1 MTATA
6 RHSERLRVTEREG
19 EGRYGGDRDAGSE
32 RERHDSRR
40 PEAQGHGGAAAQ
52 RPARPGVQR
61 RADRAETGRGRTF
74 IAKDSL
80 LFGVC
85 LEPNKWN
92 QNYKGHGLSKGK
104 ERKIIGPEQT
114 FIALSCREQRAP
126 IRFKTTQL
134 NTLMDVLRHRPG
146 WVEVKD
152 EGEWDFYWC
161 DLSWLRENSDHTYM
175 DEHVRIS
182 HFRNHYELTR
192 KNYMVKNL
200 KRFRKQLEREAGKL
214 EAAKCDFFPKTFEL
228 PSEYHLFVEE
238 FRKNP
243 GITWIMKPVARSQG
257 KGIFLF
263 RRLKDIMDWRKDTR
277 NSDDQKDDI
286 TVENYVAQRY
296 IENPYLIGGRKFDL
310 RVYVLVMSYIPL
322 RAWLYRDGFARF
334 SNTRFTLNSIDDQYV
349 HLTNV
354 AVQKTSPDYHPKKGS
369 KWMLQRFRQYLASK
383 HGPQAVETLFRDMDN
398 IFIKSLQ
405 SVQKV
410 IISDKHC
417 FELYG
422 YDILIDQDLK
432 PWLLEVNAS
441 PSLTASSQED
451 YELKT
456 CLLEDTLHVVDM
468 EARLTG
474 REKRV
479 GGFDLMWNDG
489 PVSREDGP
497 PDLSGMGNFVT
508 NTHLG
513 CVNDRKKQLRQ
524 LFCSLQVQKK
534 ASS

>member
-1 MTATA
+1 M
-6 RHSERLRVTEREG
+6 
-19 EGRYGGDRDAGSE
+19 
-32 RERHDSRR
+32 SR
-40 PEAQGHGGAAAQ
+40 P
-52 RPARPGVQR
+52 
-61 RADRAETGRGRTF
+61 
-74 IAKDSL
+74 K
-80 LFGVC
+80 
-85 LEPNKWN
+85 N
-92 QNYKGHGLSKGK
+92 QSYKGHGLSKGK
-104 ERKIIGPEQT
+104 ER
-114 FIALSCREQRAP
+114 EQRAS
-126 IRFKTTQL
+126 IRFKTTL
-134 NTLMDVLRHRPG
+134 MNTVMDVLHNRPG

-161 DLSWLRENSDHTYM
+161 DVSCLRENFDHTYM
-175 DEHVRIS
+175 DDHVRIS
-182 HFRNHYELTR
+182 HFRNHYE
-192 KNYMVKNL
+192 
-200 KRFRKQLEREAGKL
+200 
-214 EAAKCDFFPKTFEL
+214 
-228 PSEYHLFVEE
+228 
-238 FRKNP
+238 
-243 GITWIMKPVARSQG
+243 VARSQG

-263 RRLKDIMDWRKDTR
+263 RRLKDITDWRQGTASKKFASLEAQPAHAATTTVNPSGSQDTR
-277 NSDDQKDDI
+277 SSDDQKDELP
-286 TVENYVAQRY
+286 VENYVAQRY

-310 RVYVLVMSYIPL
+310 RVYVLVMSYLPL

-334 SNTRFTLNSIDDQYV
+334 SNTRFTLSSIDDQYV

-354 AVQKTSPDYHPKKGS
+354 AVQKMSPDYHPKKGC
-369 KWMLQRFRQYLASK
+369 KWMLQHFRQYLASK
-383 HGPQAVETLFRDMDN
+383 HGPQVVEALFSDMDN

-474 REKRV
+474 KEKRV

-489 PVSREDGP
+489 PVSREEGA
-497 PDLSGMGNFVT
+497 PDLPGMGNFVT

-513 CVNDRKKQLRQ
+513 MQGRWEAVSMIGKTSCSNCSAPFSPRRKLPVDPGMEDRGSGSCHPALSLPDSCQRTSQ
-524 LFCSLQVQKK
+524 HSSPSLQ
-534 ASS
+534 AGSTFAG

>member
-1 MTATA
+1 MVPKISA
-6 RHSERLRVTEREG
+6 LRVDMQN
-19 EGRYGGDRDAGSE
+19 Y
-32 RERHDSRR
+32 
-40 PEAQGHGGAAAQ
+40 
-52 RPARPGVQR
+52 
-61 RADRAETGRGRTF
+61 
-74 IAKDSL
+74 IISL
-80 LFGVC
+80 FSLQ
-85 LEPNKWN
+85 N

-104 ERKIIGPEQT
+104 ER
-114 FIALSCREQRAP
+114 EQRAS
-126 IRFKTTQL
+126 IRFKTTL
-134 NTLMDVLRHRPG
+134 TNTLMDVLRHRPG

-161 DLSWLRENSDHTYM
+161 DVSWLRENFDHTYM

-214 EAAKCDFFPKTFEL
+214 EAAKCDFFPKTFEM
-228 PSEYHLFVEE
+228 PCEYHLFVEE

-277 NSDDQKDDI
+277 SSDDQKDDI
-286 TVENYVAQRY
+286 PVENYVAQRY

-310 RVYVLVMSYIPL
+310 RVYVLVMSV
-322 RAWLYRDGFARF
+322 
-334 SNTRFTLNSIDDQYV
+334 NV

-354 AVQKTSPDYHPKKGS
+354 AVQKTSPDYHPKKGC

-383 HGPQAVETLFRDMDN
+383 HGPEAVETLFSDMDN
-398 IFIKSLQ
+398 IFVKSLQ

-468 EARLTG
+468 EGRLTG

-489 PVSREDGP
+489 PVSREEGAP
-497 PDLSGMGNFVT
+497 ELLGMGNFVT

>member
-1 MTATA
+1 M
-6 RHSERLRVTEREG
+6 
-19 EGRYGGDRDAGSE
+19 
-32 RERHDSRR
+32 SR
-40 PEAQGHGGAAAQ
+40 P
-52 RPARPGVQR
+52 
-61 RADRAETGRGRTF
+61 
-74 IAKDSL
+74 K
-80 LFGVC
+80 
-85 LEPNKWN
+85 N

-104 ERKIIGPEQT
+104 ER
-114 FIALSCREQRAP
+114 EQRAS
-126 IRFKTTQL
+126 IRFKTTL
-134 NTLMDVLRHRPG
+134 MNTLMDVLRHRPG

-161 DLSWLRENSDHTYM
+161 DVSWLRENFDHTYM

-214 EAAKCDFFPKTFEL
+214 EAAKCDFFPKTFEM
-228 PSEYHLFVEE
+228 PCEYHLFVEE

-263 RRLKDIMDWRKDTR
+263 RRLKDIMDWRKGTAGKKLTSLEAPPARSTVNPSGSHDAR
-277 NSDDQKDDI
+277 SSDDQKDEI
-286 TVENYVAQRY
+286 PVENYVAQRY

-310 RVYVLVMSYIPL
+310 RVYVLVMSM
-322 RAWLYRDGFARF
+322 
-334 SNTRFTLNSIDDQYV
+334 S
-349 HLTNV
+349 
-354 AVQKTSPDYHPKKGS
+354 TSP
-369 KWMLQRFRQYLASK
+369 MLLCKRHLLTTTQRRAAS
-383 HGPQAVETLFRDMDN
+383 GCSSASVSTSRPSTGLRRWRRSSVIWTT
-398 IFIKSLQ
+398 SL
-405 SVQKV
+405 SRA
-410 IISDKHC
+410 C
-417 FELYG
+417 RACRR
-422 YDILIDQDLK
+422 
-432 PWLLEVNAS
+432 WLLEVNAS

-489 PVSREDGP
+489 PVSREEGP
-497 PDLSGMGNFVT
+497 PDLSGMGNFVA
-508 NTHLG
+508 NTHLVG
-513 CVNDRKKQLRQ
+513 CFLNLKRPWIGTPGWLSWLSSCLR
-524 LFCSLQVQKK
+524 LRS
-534 ASS
+534 

>member
-1 MTATA
+1 MP
-6 RHSERLRVTEREG
+6 RECQRSEYHVFQPLTSSPQG
-19 EGRYGGDRDAGSE
+19 YGRQDLSSE
-32 RERHDSRR
+32 
-40 PEAQGHGGAAAQ
+40 
-52 RPARPGVQR
+52 
-61 RADRAETGRGRTF
+61 
-74 IAKDSL
+74 
-80 LFGVC
+80 
-85 LEPNKWN
+85 N

-104 ERKIIGPEQT
+104 ER
-114 FIALSCREQRAP
+114 EQRAS
-126 IRFKTTQL
+126 IRFKTTL
-134 NTLMDVLRHRPG
+134 MNTLMDVLRHRPG

-152 EGEWDFYWC
+152 
-161 DLSWLRENSDHTYM
+161 WLRENFDHTYM

-214 EAAKCDFFPKTFEL
+214 EAAKCDFFPKTFEM
-228 PSEYHLFVEE
+228 PCEYHLFVEE

-277 NSDDQKDDI
+277 SSDNQKDDI
-286 TVENYVAQRY
+286 PVENYVAQRY

-354 AVQKTSPDYHPKKGS
+354 AVQKTSPDYHPKKGC

-383 HGPQAVETLFRDMDN
+383 HRPEAVETLFRDIDN
-398 IFIKSLQ
+398 IFVKSLQ

-489 PVSREDGP
+489 PVSREEGA

-524 LFCSLQVQKK
+524 LFCSLQLQKK

>member
-1 MTATA
+1 MWGPPPPWVVAGGRTKPQCAGPTA
-6 RHSERLRVTEREG
+6 RGTTAACCCRTEGGTDGQLAPQAGGQPSVKGVADTGGKRRLEVEG
-19 EGRYGGDRDAGSE
+19 LGAPGTPLRPRQPESPGG
-32 RERHDSRR
+32 
-40 PEAQGHGGAAAQ
+40 
-52 RPARPGVQR
+52 RPAR
-61 RADRAETGRGRTF
+61 
-74 IAKDSL
+74 
-80 LFGVC
+80 
-85 LEPNKWN
+85 
-92 QNYKGHGLSKGK
+92 
-104 ERKIIGPEQT
+104 
-114 FIALSCREQRAP
+114 REQRAL
-126 IRFKTTQL
+126 IRFKTTL
-134 NTLMDVLRHRPG
+134 MNTLMDVLRRRPG

-161 DLSWLRENSDHTYM
+161 DVSWLRENFDHTYM

-200 KRFRKQLEREAGKL
+200 KRFRKQLEREAGKA
-214 EAAKCDFFPKTFEL
+214 EAAKCDFFPKTFEM
-228 PSEYHLFVEE
+228 PCEYHLFVEE

-263 RRLKDIMDWRKDTR
+263 RKLKDIMDWRKGTASKKLPSLEAQPARANTNLSSSHDTR
-277 NSDDQKDDI
+277 CSDDQKDELP
-286 TVENYVAQRY
+286 VENYVAQRY

-334 SNTRFTLNSIDDQYV
+334 SNTRFTLTSIDDHYV

-354 AVQKTSPDYHPKKGS
+354 AVQKTSPDYHPKKGC

-383 HGPQAVETLFRDMDN
+383 HGPEAVERLFRDIDN

-489 PVSREDGP
+489 PVSREEGP
-497 PDLSGMGNFVT
+497 PDLSGNSVT

-513 CVNDRKKQLRQ
+513 CINDRKKQLRQ
-524 LFCSLQVQKK
+524 LFRSLQMQKK
-534 ASS
+534 ISS

>member
-1 MTATA
+1 MVPSREALLGPGTTAI
-6 RHSERLRVTEREG
+6 RCPKKL
-19 EGRYGGDRDAGSE
+19 
-32 RERHDSRR
+32 
-40 PEAQGHGGAAAQ
+40 Q
-52 RPARPGVQR
+52 
-61 RADRAETGRGRTF
+61 
-74 IAKDSL
+74 
-80 LFGVC
+80 
-85 LEPNKWN
+85 N

-104 ERKIIGPEQT
+104 ER
-114 FIALSCREQRAP
+114 EQRAS
-126 IRFKTTQL
+126 IRFKTTL
-134 NTLMDVLRHRPG
+134 MNTLMDVLRHRPG

-161 DLSWLRENSDHTYM
+161 DVSWLRENFDHTYM

-214 EAAKCDFFPKTFEL
+214 EAAKCDFFPKTFEM
-228 PSEYHLFVEE
+228 PCEYHLFVEE

-263 RRLKDIMDWRKDTR
+263 RRLKDIVDWRKDTR
-277 NSDDQKDDI
+277 SSDDQKDDI
-286 TVENYVAQRY
+286 PVENYVAQRY

-354 AVQKTSPDYHPKKGS
+354 AVQKTSPDYHPKKLHPTVGPLCIHSPENGS
-369 KWMLQRFRQYLASK
+369 LSVTPWPWDAHMGCKWTLQRFRQYLASK
-383 HGPQAVETLFRDMDN
+383 HGPEAVETLFRDIDN
-398 IFIKSLQ
+398 IFVKSLQ

-468 EARLTG
+468 EARLRQRSEETT
-474 REKRV
+474 EAALLLPSSSEES
-479 GGFDLMWNDG
+479 FQLI
-489 PVSREDGP
+489 PSCQEEISLSRP
-497 PDLSGMGNFVT
+497 
-508 NTHLG
+508 
-513 CVNDRKKQLRQ
+513 CV
-524 LFCSLQVQKK
+524 
-534 ASS
+534 

>member
-1 MTATA
+1 M
-6 RHSERLRVTEREG
+6 
-19 EGRYGGDRDAGSE
+19 
-32 RERHDSRR
+32 SR
-40 PEAQGHGGAAAQ
+40 P
-52 RPARPGVQR
+52 
-61 RADRAETGRGRTF
+61 
-74 IAKDSL
+74 K
-80 LFGVC
+80 
-85 LEPNKWN
+85 N
-92 QNYKGHGLSKGK
+92 QNYKGHGSSKGK
-104 ERKIIGPEQT
+104 ER
-114 FIALSCREQRAP
+114 EQRAS
-126 IRFKTTQL
+126 IQFKTTL
-134 NTLMDVLRHRPG
+134 MNTLMDVLRNRPG

-161 DLSWLRENSDHTYM
+161 DVSWLRENFDHTYM
-175 DEHVRIS
+175 DDHVRIS
-182 HFRNHYELTR
+182 HFRNHYELTH

-200 KRFRKQLEREAGKL
+200 KRFRRQLEREAGKL
-214 EAAKCDFFPKTFEL
+214 EAAKCDFFPKTFEM
-228 PSEYHLFVEE
+228 PCEYHLFVEE
-238 FRKNP
+238 FRKHP

-277 NSDDQKDDI
+277 SSDDQKDELP
-286 TVENYVAQRY
+286 VENYVAQRY

-310 RVYVLVMSYIPL
+310 RVYVLVTSYLPL
-322 RAWLYRDGFARF
+322 RAWLYRDGFTRF
-334 SNTRFTLNSIDDQYV
+334 SNTRFTLSSIDDQYV

-354 AVQKTSPDYHPKKGS
+354 AVQKTSPDYHPKKV
-369 KWMLQRFRQYLASK
+369 
-383 HGPQAVETLFRDMDN
+383 VEALFSDMDN

-441 PSLTASSQED
+441 PSLTASSPED

-474 REKRV
+474 KEKRV

-489 PVSREDGP
+489 PVSREEGA
-497 PDLSGMGNFVT
+497 PDLPGMGNFVT

-513 CVNDRKKQLRQ
+513 CVNDRKNQLQQ
-524 LFCSLQVQKK
+524 LFHSLQTQKK

>member
-1 MTATA
+1 M
-6 RHSERLRVTEREG
+6 
-19 EGRYGGDRDAGSE
+19 
-32 RERHDSRR
+32 SR
-40 PEAQGHGGAAAQ
+40 Q
-52 RPARPGVQR
+52 
-61 RADRAETGRGRTF
+61 
-74 IAKDSL
+74 K
-80 LFGVC
+80 
-85 LEPNKWN
+85 N
-92 QNYKGHGLSKGK
+92 QSFKGHGLSKGK
-104 ERKIIGPEQT
+104 EREPRT
-114 FIALSCREQRAP
+114 L
-126 IRFKTTQL
+126 IRFKTTL
-134 NTLMDVLRHRPG
+134 MNTLMDVLRHRPG

-161 DLSWLRENSDHTYM
+161 DVSWLRENFDHTYM

-200 KRFRKQLEREAGKL
+200 KRFRKQLEREAGKV
-214 EAAKCDFFPKTFEL
+214 EAAKCDFFPKTFEM
-228 PSEYHLFVEE
+228 PCEYHLFVEE

-263 RRLKDIMDWRKDTR
+263 RRLKDIMDWRKG
-277 NSDDQKDDI
+277 
-286 TVENYVAQRY
+286 TVGKKLTIVEAQPNRANV
-296 IENPYLIGGRKFDL
+296 NPSG
-310 RVYVLVMSYIPL
+310 SHYIPL

-334 SNTRFTLNSIDDQYV
+334 SNTRFTLNSIDDHYV

-354 AVQKTSPDYHPKKGS
+354 AVQKTSPDYHPKKGC
-369 KWMLQRFRQYLASK
+369 KWMIQRFRQYLASK
-383 HGPQAVETLFRDMDN
+383 HGPEAVERLFRDMDN
-398 IFIKSLQ
+398 IFIRSLQ

-489 PVSREDGP
+489 PVSREEGP
-497 PDLSGMGNFVT
+497 SDLSGMGNFVT

-513 CVNDRKKQLRQ
+513 CVNDRKEQLRQ
-524 LFCSLQVQKK
+524 LFRSLQVQKK
-534 ASS
+534 APG